1 MNYCMRCGKEIAKT
15 NAKYCAECRRLISS
29 ETMSATNHK
38 YASER
43 MKTNNPMF
51 YDNIRIK
58 MSNTL
63 KRINHKPKIRGGN
76 GAETPKPVLFVYEK
90 LSNFSPKLE
99 YCISTKNNPLSI
111 KTPYNYKIDIAIPE
125 IKIAIEVDGESH
137 STILR
142 KDADKRKTEYL
153 QSVGWNVFR
162 IKNKDVKIFDYEVIY
177 NAIKRLS
184 TAIL

>member
-1 MNYCMRCGKEIAKT
+1 MKNYQI
-15 NAKYCAECRRLISS
+15 
-29 ETMSATNHK
+29 
-38 YASER
+38 
-43 MKTNNPMF
+43 
-51 YDNIRIK
+51 
-58 MSNTL
+58 
-63 KRINHKPKIRGGN
+63 
-76 GAETPKPVLFVYEK
+76 
-90 LSNFSPKLE
+90 FSPKLE